1 VQLLALV
8 AMAAQAQARRV
19 LQIAL
24 PSRTTAAE
32 QDNLITEFRDWFQGL
47 PDATSVEEM
56 ANGAVD
62 IAPELFDAS
71 ILADPGA
78 FRGQWM
84 AIMNGIQSP
93 PSRFDWAGTNW
104 VRMRQRVTLAMNARP
119 APALPPKPVATAKA
133 DEYVWGKEKP
143 AGFREGEAVLPGLIN
158 KAVDEALLVR
168 GDDRGLV
175 TVGATTY
182 IVEKKVGPAPGAL
195 PVAKSETGLG
205 RFRESVIFAPEYQR
219 VGEKVLRDVS
229 QRSESVEQYVK
240 STFPEMAL
248 SDREKYDQLVL
259 SGLTVD
265 QMLKMYDGKPKS
277 DILAD
282 NTIELHLSNIALA
295 DYVARTGNVAGAK
308 AVSGVQGFLLPQA
321 VCEAAAKHT
330 QAQYKLQN
338 SMQTAGGGKG
348 RSRSQFV
355 PVSQRKC
362 YGCGEVGHLLANCPN
377 LSNEDKQLKMQE
389 LAAMQA
395 AGKGKGKGAPK
406 KP

>member
-1 VQLLALV
+1 MQLLALV
-8 AMAAQAQARRV
+8 AMAAQAQARRF

-24 PSRTTAAE
+24 PTRTNPVE
-32 QDNLITEFRDWFQGL
+32 QDNLITEFRDWFEGL
-47 PDATSVEEM
+47 PNASSVEDL
-56 ANGAVD
+56 ANGAAD

-71 ILADPGA
+71 VLADPGA

-84 AIMNGIQSP
+84 AIMNGIQ
-93 PSRFDWAGTNW
+93 RTVERWDWAGTNW
-104 VRMRQRVTLAMNARP
+104 IRMRQRVTAAMHARP
-119 APALPPKPVATAKA
+119 APQLPPKPAAQAKT

-143 AGFREGEAVLPGLIN
+143 AGFREGETVLPALVK
-158 KAVDEALLVR
+158 KAVSEALLVA

-175 TVGATTY
+175 TVGGSSY
-182 IVEKKVGPAPGAL
+182 IVEKKVAPATGTL
-195 PVAKSETGLG
+195 PTTKSEGSGLG

-219 VGEKVLRDVS
+219 VAEKVLRDVS

-240 STFPEMAL
+240 ATFPEIAI

-265 QMLKMYDGKPKS
+265 QLLKLYDGKPKS

-295 DYVARTGNVAGAK
+295 DYVVRTGNVAGAK

-330 QAQYKLQN
+330 QAQYKLQH
-338 SMQTAGGGKG
+338 SMGPAAGGGKG
-348 RSRSQFV
+348 RARSQFV
-355 PVSQRKC
+355 PVGQRKC
-362 YGCGEVGHLLANCPN
+362 YGCGEVGHILANCPN
-377 LSNEDKQLKMQE
+377 LSDAEKLAKMQE
-389 LAAMQA
+389 VAAA
-395 AGKGKGKGAPK
+395 AGKGKGKGK
-406 KP
+406 K

>member
-1 VQLLALV
+1 
-8 AMAAQAQARRV
+8 MAAQAQARRF

-24 PSRTTAAE
+24 PTRTNPVE
-32 QDNLITEFRDWFQGL
+32 QDNLITEFRDWFEGL
-47 PDATSVEEM
+47 PDASSVEDL
-56 ANGAVD
+56 ANGAAD

-71 ILADPGA
+71 VLADPGA

-84 AIMNGIQSP
+84 AIMNGIQRP
-93 PSRFDWAGTNW
+93 VERWDWAGTNW
-104 VRMRQRVTLAMNARP
+104 VRMRQRVTAAMNARP
-119 APALPPKPVATAKA
+119 APALPPQPAQTRA

-143 AGFREGEAVLPGLIN
+143 AGFKEGETVLPALVK
-158 KAVDEALLVR
+158 KAVAEALLVA

-175 TVGATTY
+175 TVGGSTY
-182 IVEKKVGPAPGAL
+182 IVEKKTAPAPGTL
-195 PVAKSETGLG
+195 PTAKAESGLG

-219 VGEKVLRDVS
+219 VGEKVLRDVA

-240 STFPEMAL
+240 STFPEVAI

-265 QMLKMYDGKPKS
+265 QLLKLYDGKPKS
-277 DILAD
+277 EILAD

-295 DYVARTGNVAGAK
+295 DYVVRTGNVAGAK

-338 SMQTAGGGKG
+338 SMGSAPGGGKG
-348 RSRSQFV
+348 RTRSQFV
-355 PVSQRKC
+355 PVGQRKC
-362 YGCGEVGHLLANCPN
+362 YGCGEVGHILANCPN
-377 LSNEDKQLKMQE
+377 LSDAEKIAKMQE
-389 LAAMQA
+389 VAAA
-395 AGKGKGKGAPK
+395 AGKGKGKGK
-406 KP
+406 K

>member
-1 VQLLALV
+1 
-8 AMAAQAQARRV
+8 MAAQAQARRF

-24 PSRTTAAE
+24 PTRTNPVE

-47 PDATSVEEM
+47 PDATSVEDM
-56 ANGAVD
+56 ANGAAD

-71 ILADPGA
+71 VLGDPGA

-84 AIMNGIQSP
+84 AIMNGVQTP
-93 PSRFDWAGTNW
+93 ASRFDWTGTNW
-104 VRMRQRVTLAMNARP
+104 VQMRQRVTVAMHARP
-119 APALPPKPVATAKA
+119 APALPPKPPAQAKT

-143 AGFREGEAVLPGLIN
+143 VGFKEGETVLPALVK
-158 KAVDEALLVR
+158 KAVAEALLVE

-175 TVGATTY
+175 TVGGSTY
-182 IVEKKVGPAPGAL
+182 IVEKKAAQTPGAL
-195 PVAKSETGLG
+195 PTAKSAETGLG

-219 VGEKVLRDVS
+219 VAEKVLRDVS

-240 STFPEMAL
+240 ATFPEIAI

-265 QMLKMYDGKPKS
+265 QMLKLYDGKPKS
-277 DILAD
+277 EVFAD

-295 DYVARTGNVAGAK
+295 DYVVRTGNVAGAK

-330 QAQYKLQN
+330 QAQYKLQT
-338 SMQTAGGGKG
+338 SMGSGLGGGKG
-348 RSRSQFV
+348 RARSQFV
-355 PVSQRKC
+355 PVAQRKC
-362 YGCGEVGHLLANCPN
+362 YGCGEVGHILANCPN
-377 LSNEDKQLKMQE
+377 LSNEEKVVKMQE
-389 LAAMQA
+389 VAAMA
-395 AGKGKGKGAPK
+395 AKGKGKGKK
-406 KP
+406 

>member
-1 VQLLALV
+1 
-8 AMAAQAQARRV
+8 MAAQAQARRF

-24 PSRTTAAE
+24 PTRTNPVE

-47 PDATSVEEM
+47 PDATSVEDM
-56 ANGAVD
+56 ANGAAD

-71 ILADPGA
+71 VLGDPGA

-84 AIMNGIQSP
+84 AIMNGIQTP
-93 PSRFDWAGTNW
+93 ASRFDWAGTNW
-104 VRMRQRVTLAMNARP
+104 VRMRQRVTVAMNARP
-119 APALPPKPVATAKA
+119 APPLPSKPAAQAKT

-143 AGFREGEAVLPGLIN
+143 AGFAEGETVLPALIK
-158 KAVDEALLVR
+158 KAMSEALLVS

-175 TVGATTY
+175 TVGGSSY
-182 IVEKKVGPAPGAL
+182 IVEKKKVAAQGAL
-195 PVAKSETGLG
+195 PAAKGSESGLG
-205 RFRESVIFAPEYQR
+205 RFRESIIFAPEYQR
-219 VGEKVLRDVS
+219 VGEKVLRDVA

-240 STFPEMAL
+240 STFPELAL

-265 QMLKMYDGKPKS
+265 QLLKLYDGKPKS
-277 DILAD
+277 EILAD

-295 DYVARTGNVAGAK
+295 DYVVRTGNVAGAK

-330 QAQYKLQN
+330 QAQYKLQT
-338 SMQTAGGGKG
+338 SMGSSAGGGKG
-348 RSRSQFV
+348 RTRSQYV

-362 YGCGEVGHLLANCPN
+362 YGCGEVGHILANCPN
-377 LSNEDKQLKMQE
+377 LSADEKVAKLQE
-389 LAAMQA
+389 VAAMA
-395 AGKGKGKGAPK
+395 ANGKGKGKGK
-406 KP
+406 KQ